1 MLLKLSIFNLII
13 INTCAWSPVFSVSLE
28 SLQMTELPAGVP
40 VVVVVEMGGDL
51 VQEPVD
57 LRRGKVLW
65 KPARGGPVEIVC
77 DGSRSVRL
85 KKKLDLVILILTT
98 SNDIIVGNDRERF
111 VICDWIKICWEKF

>member
-40 VVVVVEMGGDL
+40 VVVVEMGGDL

-57 LRRGKVLW
+57 FRRGKVLW

-77 DGSRSVRL
+77 DGSR
-85 KKKLDLVILILTT
+85 
-98 SNDIIVGNDRERF
+98 
-111 VICDWIKICWEKF
+111 